1 MQYYALLSLLCRRSF
16 YHKDI
21 SCPKSLP
28 ARKCLSFVS
37 FICPCSTLLPGAGAR
52 CAHRQQ
58 PKTGPGLKAVMG
70 FPPPRFSPGRPHC
83 VVPLLRGCDWTEVSL
98 WAVHVMANDPPQVAL
113 GRTFTALTFDVILLT
128 GCSLQMVLAYSPHR
142 FALSSWTANVSL
154 LLDMTAC
161 RRYFSKSREEKK
173 YPSTYFHVG
182 RTFCTPCY

>member
-1 MQYYALLSLLCRRSF
+1 MACFFMESASVRYAYAYEPFYHVYHFLNHTLLPALYVSWHKDGGSTANCIIMPCFHCRRSF

-83 VVPLLRGCDWTEVSL
+83 VIPLLRGCDWTEVSL
-98 WAVHVMANDPPQVAL
+98 WAVHVMANGPPQAAL
-113 GRTFTALTFDVILLT
+113 GRTFAALHL
-128 GCSLQMVLAYSPHR
+128 
-142 FALSSWTANVSL
+142 
-154 LLDMTAC
+154 
-161 RRYFSKSREEKK
+161 
-173 YPSTYFHVG
+173 
-182 RTFCTPCY
+182 